1 MGPREVIPRG
11 RFELEDV
18 DAGSTRVRYQ
28 LDPEPV
34 GGEGGKAKMMMRKI
48 RKDAEKDLES
58 LKQLLEGG

>member
-1 MGPREVIPRG
+1 M
-11 RFELEDV
+11 
-18 DAGSTRVRYQ
+18 RYQ